1 MTPQT
6 QKGSTRRMT
15 RNSNPDDVP
24 RRLLVDDSAPKA
36 ATAAA
41 VDRQMSAPVEST
53 PSGGRDE
60 GGGDGDDGAASTMTA
75 SLKKLSNK
83 RKTTLNT
90 VTSKKAAAPK
100 KTARIQGTAEQAQA
114 QAQAPAQAGPS
125 STMIKYPDQSLPLAT
140 STNSANTHRA
150 TSLQAI
156 DEVDANARARACDQ
170 NEMPTSDSELTSSD
184 DSNDEPYLPSRK
196 RGPSGAT
203 WASKRRRKPAGPIK
217 TNQKSHVEQRTE
229 SKSVISRFDHSSTRA
244 LGSFP
249 ALQSLTE
256 NVEAVLHSARTR
268 THFGRRLQS
277 ESHQRLKASI
287 EVLPDPPQRAVL
299 ALLLNRYTSFCE
311 TQDVNLPAFP
321 LSQPA
326 KVAIFLAR
334 ATDTSF
340 GESLRRRLPQPLTYP
355 LPIAGGG
362 DQGSLLGPSEGSRVD
377 VALMRCWL
385 QALSYAQGAIAPVWA
400 PVLSPLDPSLASI
413 ERDPAIMDI
422 VATFH
427 EPEARESSSY
437 RAKSTAVG
445 SRRSGGTRQ
454 TSQVAAVPVDLAKR
468 RQDLQA
474 AGAKT
479 AQRTSAMKSLSKAIS
494 EHNAR
499 AARRGSMSIQRPCD
513 ATSLMPS
520 IVPHPATGYDAP
532 TAEMSHRTQNMP
544 VGIGPSMPWPHGT
557 RTPSSSNAPRP
568 WPLST
573 YGSIPSP
580 PLPIGPETF
589 IRHHACKTPP
599 TQPGSTYPIPLTR
612 STSYEP
618 HLRSASAAFSLS
630 DFQSMA
636 GEAVQPA
643 STPHLSE
650 RLRSEQNGMQST
662 SVGSQFDFRQEA
674 APTARAPIHQGN
686 PSQARGQRW
695 SRPPRI
701 GMLQSGPKG
710 YEVGAQ
716 NLGPGILQPIDSNG
730 EITFGAVSSSP
741 SMMPPP
747 ASTSLSVSARRDSQV
762 QSTPQRPSSSTATV
776 LQEGLFVSP
785 TIPVLHGNGSQ
796 FEMESS
802 MRWDALPSAPTLI
815 ALAADVRPVGWF
827 IEADTMRTIQIGAP
841 HTTTSPPSSATIPR
855 GVINAQGPSTLGNPY
870 FSMPVA
876 RPPPVR
882 PNESPESAVVE
893 PQPIAELPGDTVM
906 GAHANDSQN
915 MDGTVDRMSRPSS
928 AAGSAPPEQHR
939 SSSHAGVGVAA
950 GLEGTFLL
958 GTSATPSTSSPQNGQ
973 NSSKLISAT
982 PLNRYEPHTHLDPV
996 SPSNMR
1002 PTDSPIYRESPLSL
1016 KEVSRAHST

>member
-24 RRLLVDDSAPKA
+24 RRVLVDDSAPKA

-41 VDRQMSAPVEST
+41 VDRQASAPAVEST

-60 GGGDGDDGAASTMTA
+60 GGGDGDDGAASTMKA
-75 SLKKLSNK
+75 SLKKSSNK
-83 RKTTLNT
+83 RKTALNT
-90 VTSKKAAAPK
+90 VTSKKAAARK
-100 KTARIQGTAEQAQA
+100 KSAKIQGTAEQA

-125 STMIKYPDQSLPLAT
+125 STTMQYTDQSLPLAT
-140 STNSANTHRA
+140 STTSANTHRA

-156 DEVDANARARACDQ
+156 DEVDANARARACEQ
-170 NEMPTSDSELTSSD
+170 NEMPSSDSELTSSD

-203 WASKRRRKPAGPIK
+203 WAFKRRRKPAGPIK
-217 TNQKSHVEQRTE
+217 TNQKSHVERTE

-244 LGSFP
+244 LGNFP
-249 ALQSLTE
+249 ALQSLTD
-256 NVEAVLHSARTR
+256 NVEAVLHNARTR
-268 THFGRRLQS
+268 THSGRKLQS

-311 TQDVNLPAFP
+311 TQEVNLPAFP
-321 LSQPA
+321 LSPA

-340 GESLRRRLPQPLTYP
+340 GESLRRRLPQPFTYP
-355 LPIAGGG
+355 LPIAGGD
-362 DQGSLLGPSEGSRVD
+362 DQGSFLGPSEGSRVD

-385 QALSYAQGAIAPVWA
+385 QAFSYAQGAIAPVWA

-413 ERDPAIMDI
+413 ERDPAITDI

-437 RAKSTAVG
+437 RVKPTAVG
-445 SRRSGGTRQ
+445 SRRSGGTRK
-454 TSQVAAVPVDLAKR
+454 TSQVATVPVDLAKR

-513 ATSLMPS
+513 ATSLMPC
-520 IVPHPATGYDAP
+520 IVPHPATGHDAS
-532 TAEMSHRTQNMP
+532 TVEMSHRTQNIP
-544 VGIGPSMPWPHGT
+544 IGIGPPLSWPHGT
-557 RTPSSSNAPRP
+557 RTPSSSNAPPP

-573 YGSIPSP
+573 YGSIPPP

-589 IRHHACKTPP
+589 IRHYAYNTTP

-612 STSYEP
+612 SNSYEP
-618 HLRSASAAFSLS
+618 HLRSASTAFSLS

-650 RLRSEQNGMQST
+650 RLRSEQNGMHST
-662 SVGSQFDFRQEA
+662 SAGSQFDFQHEA
-674 APTARAPIHQGN
+674 ADTVRALIHQGD

-716 NLGPGILQPIDSNG
+716 DLGPGILQHFNG
-730 EITFGAVSSSP
+730 KDEMSLGAVSSSP

-747 ASTSLSVSARRDSQV
+747 ASTSLSASARRDSLV
-762 QSTPQRPSSSTATV
+762 QSTPQRSSSSTATV

-785 TIPVLHGNGSQ
+785 TIPVSHGNGSQ
-796 FEMESS
+796 FEMGSS

-841 HTTTSPPSSATIPR
+841 PTTTSSHSSAIIPR
-855 GVINAQGPSTLGNPY
+855 GVINVQGPSTLGNPY

-876 RPPPVR
+876 RSPRVR
-882 PNESPESAVVE
+882 PNEAPESAVVE
-893 PQPIAELPGDTVM
+893 PQPIAGLSGEIAM

-915 MDGTVDRMSRPSS
+915 MDGTLDRISRPSS
-928 AAGSAPPEQHR
+928 TAGSAPPEQHR
-939 SSSHAGVGVAA
+939 SSSHAGLGVAA

-958 GTSATPSTSSPQNGQ
+958 GTSATPSTSFAQNGQ

-982 PLNRYEPHTHLDPV
+982 PLNKYEPHTHLNPV
-996 SPSNMR
+996 SPSNAR